1 MDCQSLPGGDKSS
14 LASGKLVIKEGNKVE
29 KVETGVIYVFPDNII
44 VSDDKGYNDYLE
56 SRLKKELKS
65 N

>member
-1 MDCQSLPGGDKSS
+1 MDCQSHSGGDKSS
-14 LASGKLVIKEGNKVE
+14 LVRGKLVVKGDNKVE

-56 SRLKKELKS
+56 SRLKKELES